1 MAEAENGRAGL
12 EQLARCAPSLI
23 LLDLMMPEMD
33 GFEFLEEL
41 RKHDEWQAIPIVVLT
56 SKDLNRL
63 EELPTAAPA
72 TWRRFFSKGAFS
84 REALLREVRK
94 MVALHTERPTAGE
107 EAPVNQAEP
116 VESLPR
122 AVS

>member
-1 MAEAENGRAGL
+1 
-12 EQLARCAPSLI
+12 
-23 LLDLMMPEMD
+23 MMPEMD

-41 RKHDEWQAIPIVVLT
+41 RKRDEWQAIPIVVLT
-56 SKDLNRL
+56 SKDLTL
-63 EELPTAAPA
+63 EE
-72 TWRRFFSKGAFS
+72 RRRLSGNVEKVLQKGAFS

-94 MVALHTERPTAGE
+94 VVALYTERPAAGE
-107 EAPVNQAEP
+107 EAPVSQPEP